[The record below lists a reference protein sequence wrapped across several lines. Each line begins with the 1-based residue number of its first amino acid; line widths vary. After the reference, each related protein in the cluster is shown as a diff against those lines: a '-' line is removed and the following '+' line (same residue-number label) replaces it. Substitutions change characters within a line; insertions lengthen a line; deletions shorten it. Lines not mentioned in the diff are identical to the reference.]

1 MHDTELRA
9 AHDLIE
15 RGRTAEARRLLE
27 TLDDPTARQWL
38 AQLNAR
44 KRPSR
49 RATPLP
55 LPLPLLV
62 GIAVVIGIAMII
74 VILLLT
80 PTLLSRMESQS
91 AQAQA
96 NAAATEESLKA
107 SLAHFCTM
115 TIGYGGSD
123 ACTDWTDVV
132 ARDYH
137 AAAQRCLAASGV
149 ETQAQRTQF
158 GQCLADASVPP
169 PV

>member
-49 RATPLP
+49 RANP

-80 PTLLSRMESQS
+80 PTLLSRMENQS
-91 AQAQA
+91 AQSQV

-115 TIGYGGSD
+115 TVGYGGSD
-123 ACTDWTDVV
+123 ACMDWTDAV

-158 GQCLADASVPP
+158 GQCLADAGVPP

>member
-27 TLDDPTARQWL
+27 TLGDDPTARQWL

-49 RATPLP
+49 RANP

-62 GIAVVIGIAMII
+62 GVAVVIGIAMII
-74 VILLLT
+74 VIVLLT
-80 PTLLSRMESQS
+80 PTLLSRMENQS
-91 AQAQA
+91 ADAQA
-96 NAAATEESLKA
+96 TAAATEESLKA
-107 SLAHFCTM
+107 GLTHFCTM
-115 TIGYGGSD
+115 TVGYGGSD
-123 ACTDWTDVV
+123 ACLDWSDTV
-132 ARDYH
+132 ARDFH

-149 ETQAQRTQF
+149 ETPEQRTQF
-158 GQCLADASVPP
+158 GQCLADAGAPP